1 MRRCIDTIVHDQ
13 AQGPVPVAAA
23 PDTVSATPAGDAPD
37 PAAPAKPPRRR
48 RPAVPSEQ
56 PE

>member
-23 PDTVSATPAGDAPD
+23 PDAVSATPNPAAPD
-37 PAAPAKPPRRR
+37 PAAPAKPARRR
-48 RPAVPSEQ
+48 RPAVPSDPQE
-56 PE
+56 